1 MKLLLSSDA
10 LPAAPLNVLREAV
23 ARRALAGLE
32 LTVGRNQGHHLDNAV
47 CPLHDGEQPPLADA
61 TEGVVWFNAV
71 HVTSASALA
80 AWGPAAHS
88 VGAGIVFSAKVS
100 EIPAA
105 THAALAHGSDL
116 QHVNEVVA
124 RAADLGAGTCWAV
137 HPDKIDGSSVGAIL
151 DATFPTLKHVRLAGS
166 GPEGEDGHE
175 VVGDVLAGLALR
187 GYAGT
192 IALIPTNDDQLARW
206 ERWLLVTR
214 GWGCGTAA
222 AKAAKREERLR
233 QLSETT

>member
-10 LPAAPLNVLREAV
+10 LPEAPLNVLREAV
-23 ARRALAGLE
+23 ARRALSGLE
-32 LTVGRNQGHHLDNAV
+32 MTVGRDQGHHIDNIV

-61 TEGVVWFNAV
+61 AEGVAWFNAA

-80 AWGPAAHS
+80 AWGSAAHS
-88 VGAGIVFSAKVS
+88 VGAGIVFGAKVN

-105 THAALAHGSDL
+105 ARTALAHGSDL
-116 QHVNEVVA
+116 TQVSEVAA
-124 RAADLGAGTCWAV
+124 RAADLGAGTCWTV
-137 HPDKIDGSSVGAIL
+137 HPAELDGSSVSAIL

-175 VVGDVLAGLALR
+175 VVGNVLAGLALR
-187 GYAGT
+187 SYAGT
-192 IALIPTNDDQLARW
+192 IALIPTSDDQLARW

-233 QLSETT
+233 QMSEST